1 MLSVYIEIKF
11 LPLCLCLICI
21 MHLLKGGHAIFN
33 LSDSEDHLRI
43 SNTISFFRTW
53 YLKGSTATALATPQ
67 DRRQK
72 RQAKDITWSK
82 SPLLPVS
89 DP

>member
-33 LSDSEDHLRI
+33 LFDSEDHL
-43 SNTISFFRTW
+43 
-53 YLKGSTATALATPQ
+53 
-67 DRRQK
+67 
-72 RQAKDITWSK
+72 
-82 SPLLPVS
+82 
-89 DP
+89 